1 MARTILPPSEPP
13 GSPVRMLLVQAG
25 FGALLGLGFA
35 VAITV
40 LDVNGIGALI
50 RGSDTGIIAFI
61 LLAGGFMVTGGSV
74 VAGTAIMMMR
84 NDDDDHDGG
93 HPARAAMPVPV
104 RVRSARRSSPVHG
117 RFH

>member
-1 MARTILPPSEPP
+1 MARSILPPSKPP

-25 FGALLGLGFA
+25 CGALLGLAFA
-35 VAITV
+35 IALTV
-40 LDVNGIGALI
+40 LDVDGIGALI
-50 RGSDTGIIAFI
+50 RGSDTGIIAFL

-84 NDDDDHDGG
+84 NDDDDRDGG
-93 HPARAAMPVPV
+93 HPSRAAVLVPVP
-104 RVRSARRSSPVHG
+104 VRSARRSSPVHG